1 MFLTD
6 SSLKLSYRLF
16 LSGLEYLL
24 KDYGIASNS
33 QFAMAAD
40 NNKKNHDD
48 TSHRASQ
55 QVGNVI
61 IFIEEHLTE
70 ELSLER
76 LAEEARLS
84 KYQLIRR
91 FQIEQGIT
99 PWKFLVS
106 KRIEKAKELLANG
119 LSPGQTAMETGF
131 FDQSHLNK
139 VFKEKTG
146 LTPKEYQEKYFIN
159 RN

>member
-1 MFLTD
+1 MFLTE
-6 SSLKLSYRLF
+6 SSLKLSYRQF

-24 KDYGIASNS
+24 KDSGIASYS
-33 QFAMAAD
+33 LFAMAAD
-40 NNKKNHDD
+40 NNKKKLDEP
-48 TSHRASQ
+48 SHGASQ

-61 IFIEEHLTE
+61 IYIEEHLTE

-76 LAEEARLS
+76 LAEEASLS

-91 FQIEQGIT
+91 FHDEQGIT
-99 PWKFLVS
+99 PWKFLVG
-106 KRIEKAKELLANG
+106 KRVDKAKKLLANG

-146 LTPKEYQEKYFIN
+146 LTPKEYQENYFIN
-159 RN
+159 KN